1 MGSPVRRPR
10 RPRPL
15 VAEPVEVVAQP
26 EAESEVIDLR
36 HDEPDVIDLREPAEM
51 SWEESASLVEFP
63 TDLGDQIADRRRE
76 TPAPGTL
83 RADPNDP
90 PPTLPRH
97 HAGSAPP

>member
-1 MGSPVRRPR
+1 MGAPVRRPR
-10 RPRPL
+10 RTIPL
-15 VAEPVEVVAQP
+15 VAEPVEVVAER

-36 HDEPDVIDLREPAEM
+36 HDEPSVIDLREPREM

-63 TDLGDQIADRRRE
+63 TDLGAQIADRRRE

-83 RADPNDP
+83 RAGANDA

-97 HAGSAPP
+97 HAASAPP